1 MDKRTLYRYWKALRD
16 LRLRYLLAV
25 VVAGALV
32 SAVALHNNNVHM
44 LELRKAVFAA
54 DKAGKDVQK
63 PLQELQHYVTGHMNT
78 DLTTGTGVYPP
89 IQLKYTYDRL
99 VEAESKQLRDSNTQ
113 LYNDAQQYCERQ
125 NPNDFSGRNRV
136 PCIQQY
142 VKDKGQPLKVIPDS
156 LYKFDFVSPIW
167 SPDLAGWSVLFTTL
181 ATLLLLALT
190 GARAWL
196 KVKTR

>member
-1 MDKRTLYRYWKALRD
+1 MDKRVLYRYWKALRD
-16 LRLRYLLAV
+16 LKLRYLAAAV
-25 VVAGALV
+25 VVGAIV
-32 SAVALHNNNVHM
+32 SAVALHNNNFHM
-44 LELRKAVFAA
+44 LKLRDAVFTA
-54 DKAGKDVQK
+54 DKEGKDVQK

-113 LYNDAQQYCERQ
+113 LYNDAQQYCERL

-142 VKDKGQPLKVIPDS
+142 VKDQGQPLKVIPDS

-181 ATLLLLALT
+181 ATLLLLALA